1 MEDLI
6 EDLTR
11 GNVAEVKLVLAAVA
25 ASLGVYQLALMAV
38 GYGKLRLPVL
48 SARAASASHRA
59 IGDTIL
65 VLAVL
70 VATACIA
77 FFGFEDDYTLHVVA
91 GIGVLVV
98 LALKVAVLRWFHGL
112 GRLLP
117 VLGLSVFALL
127 ALTFATS
134 VSMYFGED

>member
-25 ASLGVYQLALMAV
+25 ASLGVYQLALIAV

-91 GIGVLVV
+91 GTGVLVV

-134 VSMYFGED
+134 LSMYFGED